1 MCILKYAST
10 EVALTVLANLNGFE
24 LDGRYLYKNKYIR
37 AI

>member
-24 LDGRYLYKNKYIR
+24 LDGRYIIFKYIR